1 MQKEQFETRI
11 KELLPNMTEQAM
23 DKWEDYA
30 QYLLEEEEETSD
42 FFYDAVYV
50 ELCLIKQHQG
60 EQTATSLFNYGE
72 HFVFNYFELRGAA
85 ALLTD
90 GWALDKIRD
99 FVIKSDC
106 DPTQEEYE
114 ESQNALRD
122 FRKSEGHPEEKWL
135 KDDFSWYGTHYRTDG

>member
-135 KDDFSWYGTHYRTDG
+135 KDYFSW

>member
-1 MQKEQFETRI
+1 MQKEQFEARI

-30 QYLLEEEEETSD
+30 QYLVEEEEETSD

-99 FVIKSDC
+99 YVIKSDY

-135 KDDFSWYGTHYRTDG
+135 KDDFSW

>member
-1 MQKEQFETRI
+1 MQKEQFEARI

-30 QYLLEEEEETSD
+30 QYLVEEEEETSD
-42 FFYDAVYV
+42 FFYDAAYV

-99 FVIKSDC
+99 YVIKSDC

-135 KDDFSWYGTHYRTDG
+135 KDDFSW

>member
-23 DKWEDYA
+23 DKWGDYA

-99 FVIKSDC
+99 YVIDNDC
-106 DPTQEEYE
+106 DPTQEEFE

-122 FRKSEGHPEEKWL
+122 FRKSEGHPEEKLL
-135 KDDFSWYGTHYRTDG
+135 KDDFSW

>member
-1 MQKEQFETRI
+1 MQKEQFEARI
-11 KELLPNMTEQAM
+11 KELLPNTTEQAM

-72 HFVFNYFELRGAA
+72 CSIILNCAVQRHCLRTAGHWIKFVTL
-85 ALLTD
+85 
-90 GWALDKIRD
+90 
-99 FVIKSDC
+99 
-106 DPTQEEYE
+106 
-114 ESQNALRD
+114 
-122 FRKSEGHPEEKWL
+122 
-135 KDDFSWYGTHYRTDG
+135 

>member
-1 MQKEQFETRI
+1 MQKEQFEARI

-30 QYLLEEEEETSD
+30 QYLVEEEEETSD
-42 FFYDAVYV
+42 FFYEAAYV

-99 FVIKSDC
+99 YVIKSDC

-135 KDDFSWYGTHYRTDG
+135 KDDFSW

>member
-1 MQKEQFETRI
+1 MQKEQFEARI

-114 ESQNALRD
+114 EAQNALRD

-135 KDDFSWYGTHYRTDG
+135 KDDFSW

>member
-23 DKWEDYA
+23 DKREDYA

-135 KDDFSWYGTHYRTDG
+135 KDDFSW

>member
-11 KELLPNMTEQAM
+11 KELLPNTTEQAM

-90 GWALDKIRD
+90 GWTLDKIRD

-135 KDDFSWYGTHYRTDG
+135 KDDFSW

>member
-1 MQKEQFETRI
+1 MQKEQFETWI

-114 ESQNALRD
+114 ESQNELRD

-135 KDDFSWYGTHYRTDG
+135 KDDFSW

>member
-1 MQKEQFETRI
+1 MQKEQFEARI
-11 KELLPNMTEQAM
+11 KELLPNTTEQAM

-42 FFYDAVYV
+42 LFYDAVYV

-90 GWALDKIRD
+90 GWTLDKIRD

-135 KDDFSWYGTHYRTDG
+135 KDDFSW

>member
-11 KELLPNMTEQAM
+11 KELLPNMTERAM

-90 GWALDKIRD
+90 GWTLDKIRD

-135 KDDFSWYGTHYRTDG
+135 KDDFSW

>member
-135 KDDFSWYGTHYRTDG
+135 KDDFRW

>member
-135 KDDFSWYGTHYRTDG
+135 KDDLVGKLLRFTSIS

>member
-1 MQKEQFETRI
+1 MQKEQFEARI
-11 KELLPNMTEQAM
+11 KELLPNMTEQAL

-30 QYLLEEEEETSD
+30 QYLVEEEEETSD

-99 FVIKSDC
+99 YVIKSDC

-135 KDDFSWYGTHYRTDG
+135 KDDFSW

>member
-1 MQKEQFETRI
+1 MQKEQFEARI
-11 KELLPNMTEQAM
+11 KELLPNTTEQAM

-30 QYLLEEEEETSD
+30 QYLVEEEEETSD
-42 FFYDAVYV
+42 FFYDAAYV

-99 FVIKSDC
+99 YVIKSDC

-135 KDDFSWYGTHYRTDG
+135 KDDFSW

>member
-1 MQKEQFETRI
+1 MQKEQFEARI

-42 FFYDAVYV
+42 FFYDAAYV

-99 FVIKSDC
+99 YVIKSDC

-135 KDDFSWYGTHYRTDG
+135 KDDFSW

>member
-1 MQKEQFETRI
+1 
-11 KELLPNMTEQAM
+11 M

-114 ESQNALRD
+114 ESQSALRD

-135 KDDFSWYGTHYRTDG
+135 KDDFSW

>member
-72 HFVFNYFELRGAA
+72 HFVLNYFELRGAA

-135 KDDFSWYGTHYRTDG
+135 KDDFSW

>member
-50 ELCLIKQHQG
+50 ELSLIKQHQG

-135 KDDFSWYGTHYRTDG
+135 KDDFSW

>member
-106 DPTQEEYE
+106 APTQEEYE

-135 KDDFSWYGTHYRTDG
+135 TDDFSW

>member
-1 MQKEQFETRI
+1 MQKEQFEIRI

-122 FRKSEGHPEEKWL
+122 FRKSEGYPEEKWL
-135 KDDFSWYGTHYRTDG
+135 KDDFSW

>member
-135 KDDFSWYGTHYRTDG
+135 KDDYSW

>member
-60 EQTATSLFNYGE
+60 ERTATSLFNYGE

-90 GWALDKIRD
+90 GWTLDKIRD

-135 KDDFSWYGTHYRTDG
+135 KDDFSW

>member
-1 MQKEQFETRI
+1 MQKEQFEARI
-11 KELLPNMTEQAM
+11 KELLPNMTEQAV

-30 QYLLEEEEETSD
+30 QYLVEEEEETSD
-42 FFYDAVYV
+42 FFYDAAYV

-99 FVIKSDC
+99 YVIKSDC

-135 KDDFSWYGTHYRTDG
+135 KDDFSW

>member
-90 GWALDKIRD
+90 GWALDKISD

-135 KDDFSWYGTHYRTDG
+135 KDDFSW

>member
-72 HFVFNYFELRGAA
+72 HFVFNYFEMRGAA

-90 GWALDKIRD
+90 GWTLDKIRD

-135 KDDFSWYGTHYRTDG
+135 KDDFSW

>member
-90 GWALDKIRD
+90 GWTLDKIRD

-106 DPTQEEYE
+106 DPTQEEFE

-135 KDDFSWYGTHYRTDG
+135 KDDFSW

>member
-11 KELLPNMTEQAM
+11 KELLPNMTKQAM

-135 KDDFSWYGTHYRTDG
+135 KDDFSW

>member
-1 MQKEQFETRI
+1 MQKEQFEARI

-30 QYLLEEEEETSD
+30 QYLVEEEEETSD

-72 HFVFNYFELRGAA
+72 HFVFNYFELRSAA

-99 FVIKSDC
+99 YVIKSDC

-135 KDDFSWYGTHYRTDG
+135 KDDFSW

>member
-30 QYLLEEEEETSD
+30 QYLLEEEEEPSD

-135 KDDFSWYGTHYRTDG
+135 KDDFSW

>member
-1 MQKEQFETRI
+1 MQKEQFETWI

-42 FFYDAVYV
+42 F
-50 ELCLIKQHQG
+50 LCLIKQHQG

-135 KDDFSWYGTHYRTDG
+135 KDDFSW

>member
-1 MQKEQFETRI
+1 MQKEQFEARI

-23 DKWEDYA
+23 DKWEDYT
-30 QYLLEEEEETSD
+30 QYLVEEEEETSD

-99 FVIKSDC
+99 YVIKSDC

-135 KDDFSWYGTHYRTDG
+135 KDDFSW

>member
-50 ELCLIKQHQG
+50 ELCLIKQHHG

-135 KDDFSWYGTHYRTDG
+135 KDDFSW

>member
-11 KELLPNMTEQAM
+11 KELLANMTEQAM

-135 KDDFSWYGTHYRTDG
+135 KDDFSW

>member
-90 GWALDKIRD
+90 GWALDKICD

-135 KDDFSWYGTHYRTDG
+135 KDDFSW

>member
-30 QYLLEEEEETSD
+30 QYLLEEEEETTD

-85 ALLTD
+85 ALLKD

-135 KDDFSWYGTHYRTDG
+135 KDDFSW

>member
-85 ALLTD
+85 ALLTY

-99 FVIKSDC
+99 YVIKSDC

-122 FRKSEGHPEEKWL
+122 FRKSEGYPEEKWL
-135 KDDFSWYGTHYRTDG
+135 KDDFSW